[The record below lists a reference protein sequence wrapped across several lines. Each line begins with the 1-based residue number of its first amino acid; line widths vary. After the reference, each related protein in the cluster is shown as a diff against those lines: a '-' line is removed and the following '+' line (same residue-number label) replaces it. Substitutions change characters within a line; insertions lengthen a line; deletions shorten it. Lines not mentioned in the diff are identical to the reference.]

1 MGFLVGVLALTVVG
15 ALACALPGVFVVLR
29 RNAMLVDA
37 ISHAVLPGI
46 VVGYAVTHRL
56 DSPLLTL
63 GAAVT
68 GLLVVLG
75 SEYLTRTG
83 LITGDAPQ
91 GLVFPALFSLGVIGI
106 STQFSRIHLDVH
118 AVLVGDLNLA
128 AFAPLVVG
136 DLSLGP
142 RYLWIMAAVLV
153 INIAFLALCWRPLVV
168 STFDSSFAATLGL
181 RVGLFNTAFMFCVSV
196 TVTAAFHAAGAIL
209 VIAWVVV
216 PGAIAQ
222 LLCRRLPALVAVAC
236 GSAVVLSLAGFWL
249 AYVLD
254 AATSAGMAVTYGVTF
269 LAVFAVVRR
278 RRRRAGTPH
287 TESGRVPQGFLKSG
301 VGWRPLSRGK
311 V

>member
-1 MGFLVGVLALTVVG
+1 MGFLVGVLALTLVG

-29 RNAMLVDA
+29 GNAMLVDA

-46 VVGYAVTHRL
+46 VVGYAITHRL

-63 GAAVT
+63 GAALA

-75 SEYLTRTG
+75 SEYLSRTG

-91 GLVFPALFSLGVIGI
+91 GLVFPALFSLGVIGV

-128 AFAPLVVG
+128 AFAQLTIGGHSV
-136 DLSLGP
+136 GP
-142 RYLWIMAAVLV
+142 RYLWVLASV
-153 INIAFLALCWRPLVV
+153 LLINIAFLALCWRPLVV
-168 STFDSSFAATLGL
+168 STFDRAFAATIGL

-216 PGAIAQ
+216 PAAIAQ
-222 LLCRRLPALVAVAC
+222 LLCRRLPALVGVAC
-236 GSAVVLSLAGFWL
+236 GSAVLLSAAGFWL

-254 AATSAGMAVTYGVTF
+254 AATSAGMAVTYGVGFIGVF
-269 LAVFAVVRR
+269 LVVRR
-278 RRRRAGTPH
+278 RRRSPTTIGAAAVAVGRAGSMGT
-287 TESGRVPQGFLKSG
+287 
-301 VGWRPLSRGK
+301 
-311 V
+311 

>member
-1 MGFLVGVLALTVVG
+1 MGFLVGVFALTLVG

-29 RNAMLVDA
+29 GNAMLVDA

-46 VVGYAVTHRL
+46 VVGYAITHRL

-63 GAAVT
+63 GAAVA

-75 SEYLTRTG
+75 SEYLSRTG

-91 GLVFPALFSLGVIGI
+91 GLVFPALFSLGVIGV

-128 AFAPLVVG
+128 AFAQLTIGGHSV
-136 DLSLGP
+136 GP
-142 RYLWIMAAVLV
+142 RYLWILAAVLL

-168 STFDSSFAATLGL
+168 STFDRAFAATIGL
-181 RVGLFNTAFMFCVSV
+181 RMGLFNTAFMLCVSV

-216 PGAIAQ
+216 PAAIAQ
-222 LLCRRLPALVAVAC
+222 LLCRRLPALVGVAC
-236 GSAVVLSLAGFWL
+236 GAAVLLSTAGFWL

-254 AATSAGMAVTYGVTF
+254 AATSAGMAVTYGSGF
-269 LAVFAVVRR
+269 LGVFLVVRR
-278 RRRRAGTPH
+278 LRSPSRTTGADAAAVGHAGSMGT
-287 TESGRVPQGFLKSG
+287 
-301 VGWRPLSRGK
+301 
-311 V
+311 